1 MTIRNY
7 LAIAATL
14 LIAMPG
20 LAASG
25 EDAGEYT
32 FTVLYDGDPVG
43 KHRFVYEHEGDRIE
57 IQEATEIEV
66 TFASIPLFTFEHQA
80 RQLWENGRAL
90 RIDAKT
96 DDNGERLD
104 ITVEGTDQGYVRT
117 VNGRVDTF
125 ENPTAVLAFWNQDTL
140 KHDAFFSAVED
151 KTFNASFEYLG
162 TDEIT
167 LAGQQLEAEH
177 YRMRGDEERD
187 LWFDPDGH
195 VAKVAFERYGS
206 DVEYVR
212 DQVTADEPPAEC
224 TAIC

>member
-1 MTIRNY
+1 MTIR
-7 LAIAATL
+7 LTFAVAATML
-14 LIAMPG
+14 LATPV
-20 LAASG
+20 LASAEDTG
-25 EDAGEYT
+25 EFT

-43 KHRFVYEHEGDRIE
+43 KHRFVFAHEGDRIE

-66 TFASIPLFTFEHQA
+66 TFATIPLFTFEHQA

-90 RIDAKT
+90 RIDATT
-96 DDNGERLD
+96 DSNGEKFE
-104 ITVEGTDQGYVRT
+104 ITVEGTDHGYVRT

-125 ENPTAVLAFWNQDTL
+125 EDPMAVLAFWNQDTL

-162 TDEIT
+162 TDKVT
-167 LAGQQLEAEH
+167 LAGQELETEH
-177 YRMRGDEERD
+177 YRMVGDEERD
-187 LWFDPDGH
+187 LWFDPNGQ

-206 DVEYVR
+206 DIEYVR
-212 DQVTADEPPAEC
+212 DQVTASAPTSDC

>member
-1 MTIRNY
+1 MTIKGY
-7 LAIAATL
+7 LVIAATL

-20 LAASG
+20 LASSG

-43 KHRFVYEHEGDRIE
+43 QHRFVYEHEGDRIE

-80 RQLWENGRAL
+80 RQLWQNGRAL

-96 DDNGERLD
+96 DDNGEKLD
-104 ITVEGTDQGYVRT
+104 ITVEGTDKGYVRT

-125 ENPTAVLAFWNQDTL
+125 EDPMAVLAFWNQDTL

-151 KTFNASFEYLG
+151 KTLNVSFEYLG
-162 TDEIT
+162 TDKIT
-167 LAGQQLEAEH
+167 LAGQALETEH
-177 YRMRGDEERD
+177 YRMVGDEERE

-206 DVEYVR
+206 EVEYVR
-212 DQVTADEPPAEC
+212 DQVTASAPPADC

>member
-1 MTIRNY
+1 MTIRSY
-7 LAIAATL
+7 LVIAATL

-25 EDAGEYT
+25 EDAGEFT

-43 KHRFVYEHEGDRIE
+43 QHRFVYEHEGDRIE

-66 TFASIPLFTFEHQA
+66 TFASIPFFTFEHQA
-80 RQLWENGRAL
+80 RQLWQNGRAL

-96 DDNGERLD
+96 DDNGEKLD
-104 ITVEGTDQGYVRT
+104 ITVEGTDKGYVRT

-125 ENPTAVLAFWNQDTL
+125 EDPVAVLAFWNQDTL

-151 KTFNASFEYLG
+151 KTFNVSFEYLG
-162 TDEIT
+162 TDKIT
-167 LAGQQLEAEH
+167 LAGQQLETEH
-177 YRMRGDEERD
+177 YRMVGDEERE

-195 VAKVAFERYGS
+195 VAKVAFQRYGS

-212 DQVTADEPPAEC
+212 DQLTAIEPESAC